1 MFCLVLLVFLFG
13 FGFFSEGN
21 FCSSFKHC
29 TKLSFIVQNHCIKIL
44 GGRNIAV
51 IFYINT
57 YKQKVCKQVHAHVLF
72 CDLMCFR
79 SPVIQRCLGDDR
91 KYSTVFYR
99 DLICGLE
106 AIDISDLFEIC
117 FELFCRL
124 TSLLEKS
131 FQIVSLIENNSV
143 VIVQGATG
151 SGKSTQIP
159 QYILD
164 YCIQQSIYCNIA
176 VTQPRKIGA
185 SSIAKWI
192 SKERS
197 WTLGGFVGYQV

>member
-1 MFCLVLLVFLFG
+1 MFFCVLVALLFRFP
-13 FGFFSEGN
+13 EGN
-21 FCSSFKHC
+21 LCFCFKHC
-29 TKLSFIVQNHCIKIL
+29 RKLLFIAQNHCIKIL
-44 GGRNIAV
+44 RGRSILVTLAV
-51 IFYINT
+51 YRYSCKILRW
-57 YKQKVCKQVHAHVLF
+57 VCGRVLF
-72 CDLMCFR
+72 CDLLMCFR
-79 SPVIQRCLGDDR
+79 NPVICRCLSDDGKKNQILVNHCAMWPGSSWYF
-91 KYSTVFYR
+91 KYF
-99 DLICGLE
+99 
-106 AIDISDLFEIC
+106 FEIC

-124 TSLLEKS
+124 TSFLEKL

-164 YCIQQSIYCNIA
+164 YCIQRSIYCNIA

-185 SSIAKWI
+185 SSIARWI

-197 WTLGGFVGYQV
+197 WTLGELVGYQV

>member
-1 MFCLVLLVFLFG
+1 M
-13 FGFFSEGN
+13 
-21 FCSSFKHC
+21 
-29 TKLSFIVQNHCIKIL
+29 
-44 GGRNIAV
+44 
-51 IFYINT
+51 
-57 YKQKVCKQVHAHVLF
+57 HAHVLF
-72 CDLMCFR
+72 CDVLTCFR
-79 SPVIQRCLGDDR
+79 SPGIYRCLGDDR
-91 KYSTVFYR
+91 KYGTTFYR

-106 AIDISDLFEIC
+106 AIGISNMFEI
-117 FELFCRL
+117 FFDLFCRL
-124 TSLLEKS
+124 KSFLEKL
-131 FQIVSLIENNSV
+131 FQIVSLIQSNSV

-176 VTQPRKIGA
+176 VTQPRKICA
-185 SSIAKWI
+185 SSIARWI